1 MRPKGYTAEELVH
14 RPIEHIVEALSCRD
28 LSAGAGCGHTKAGL
42 VRNGRAELTPLEE
55 QRIYDWLRSDGAGM
69 VWRVTDKRTPA
80 RANSRGMA
88 TIERAVNFSL
98 DGGAT

>member
-1 MRPKGYTAEELVH
+1 M
-14 RPIEHIVEALSCRD
+14 
-28 LSAGAGCGHTKAGL
+28 
-42 VRNGRAELTPLEE
+42 LTPLEE